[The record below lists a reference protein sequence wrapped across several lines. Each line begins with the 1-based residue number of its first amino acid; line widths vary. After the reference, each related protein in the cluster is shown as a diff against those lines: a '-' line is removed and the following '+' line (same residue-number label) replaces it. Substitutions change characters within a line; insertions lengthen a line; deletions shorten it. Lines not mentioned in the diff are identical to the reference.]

1 MKKILLVFTCLFV
14 AKNTNAQSWNLTLNA
29 ISGNPNF
36 GTSSNHPINF
46 FTNGTQRMTLSTTG
60 ALRINNLA
68 GTGSRFLQ
76 ADANGNIV
84 AWTGSVGNKDY
95 LLYGDGVWKL
105 PPVMGEAGNLFTAA
119 NSKLGIGIAIPAVA
133 LDVSG
138 DVAATGAVKAAG
150 GFKFNTTDGIVYNTT
165 DNFFVLGKLGAPS
178 PSPDPCLTLPAPTS
192 LGWVVAS
199 NSGFV
204 TTQAPAASLVNA
216 TLRMF
221 VLPTNGSGYIELGG
235 KDNTNASNNELF
247 LNYHCSRNTNIN
259 TGANGGTVNIATG
272 SPAAKLVAGDFVS
285 MKKHLEIGD
294 PSTGIINSSGNSALD
309 ININSGTGLRFRT
322 TTAALPLIRI
332 EKSTAPV
339 FNVYSDG
346 LTEINT
352 DNLDALVVKDANLSN
367 NTVFKLHSYGTAEF
381 SSSSDAIVV
390 TQTSG
395 GPANFKLHSNGNA
408 EFSTAATN
416 ALTVKNG
423 NAGSTTFNVRSNGFA
438 EVTTAAAK
446 AIAVYD
452 ANNSNLETFD
462 INSNG
467 YTEIKTTNTKAF
479 SIYNRNDGNKETF
492 EIDANGYAQ
501 INVYSPTGMPI
512 PSFPNSTPTITH
524 NRVLTIRDASIGNR
538 DLFVVRAD
546 GTVFARE
553 IEINSGQNFPDYVF
567 SDSYNLTS
575 ISELEKFINVNKHLP
590 GFEKAGYY
598 EKNGIAV
605 NALLI
610 KQQEKLEELVLYI
623 IQLEKR
629 LTSIE
634 ASK

>member
-1 MKKILLVFTCLFV
+1 MKKILLVFTCLIV
-14 AKNTNAQSWNLTLNA
+14 AKNSDAQSWNLTLNA

-76 ADANGNIV
+76 ADANGNLV

-381 SSSSDAIVV
+381 STGSAHAIVV
-390 TQTSG
+390 SSTPG
-395 GPANFKLHSNGNA
+395 GPSHLK
-408 EFSTAATN
+408 
-416 ALTVKNG
+416 
-423 NAGSTTFNVRSNGFA
+423 
-438 EVTTAAAK
+438 
-446 AIAVYD
+446 
-452 ANNSNLETFD
+452 

-467 YTEIKTTNTKAF
+467 VMEITNSMSDALVVKNGSAGSTNFNIKSDGKT
-479 SIYNRNDGNKETF
+479 Y
-492 EIDANGYAQ
+492 
-501 INVYSPTGMPI
+501 
-512 PSFPNSTPTITH
+512 
-524 NRVLTIRDASIGNR
+524 IGNSVGIGTQPSTTTFLNVNAGSNTANADLLAVGSSNTPNAIKIDSKGVTVMNLIASTGSVFKIKNQGV
-538 DLFVVRAD
+538 DLFAVGHNGVSYTRELVVTLA
-546 GTVFARE
+546 A
-553 IEINSGQNFPDYVF
+553 FPDYVF
-567 SDSYNLTS
+567 SHDYNLP
-575 ISELEKFINVNKHLP
+575 ELKEVKNYVKENSRLP
-590 GFEKAGYY
+590 HMPSAEEIK
-598 EKNGIAV
+598 KNGAPVGEIQR
-605 NALLI
+605 LTI
-610 KQQEKLEELVLYI
+610 EKVEELYLYVFQLEEKIEALTN
-623 IQLEKR
+623 QLK
-629 LTSIE
+629 SIE
-634 ASK
+634 KK